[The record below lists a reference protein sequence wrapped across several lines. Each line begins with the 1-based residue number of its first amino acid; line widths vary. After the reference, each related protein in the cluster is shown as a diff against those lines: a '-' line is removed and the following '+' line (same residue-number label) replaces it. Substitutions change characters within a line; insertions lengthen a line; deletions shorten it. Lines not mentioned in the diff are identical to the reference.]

1 MPTLSQLATS
11 FARAQKAEGKSP
23 HTIKLYRDCIARLIR
38 WCEDDLANASRRN
51 LTDFYAVRSETVSPA
66 TVWTDWKVHRVFLQW
81 LVDEE
86 ELSAH
91 PMARMKA
98 PRQPSVPVPV
108 LSEDDI
114 ARLLGACAGPGYRAK
129 RDAAIIRLALDT
141 GARRGELAGLT
152 PDDIDLDEGIVRLT
166 GKGKTRLV
174 PIGSKTAVA
183 LDRLLRHGQQGRGS
197 VFGLTPSGLSQ
208 MFKSRAVAAG
218 LPDAHMHMTRHT
230 VAHRWLAAGG
240 SETDLMTL
248 AGWSPGSRRM
258 LDRYG
263 ASARVE
269 RAIAAH
275 RRINPGEDW

>member
-23 HTIKLYRDCIARLIR
+23 HTIKLYRDCIARLVAFT
-38 WCEDDLANASRRN
+38 DDDPSNLTRRT
-51 LTDFYAVRSETVSPA
+51 LTDFYAIRSETVSPA
-66 TVWTDWKVHRVFLQW
+66 TVWTDFKVHRVFLRW
-81 LVDEE
+81 LVDEGDIP
-86 ELSAH
+86 SS
-91 PMARMKA
+91 PMDRMK
-98 PRQPSVPVPV
+98 QPKQPTVPVPV

-114 ARLLGACAGPGYRAK
+114 TRLLAACAGPGYRAK
-129 RDAAIIRLALDT
+129 RDTAIIRLALDT
-141 GARRGELAGLT
+141 GARRGELAGLC
-152 PDDIDLDEGIVRLT
+152 PADIDLDEGIVRLT
-166 GKGKTRLV
+166 GKGTTRLV
-174 PIGSKTAVA
+174 PIGSRTVMA
-183 LDRLLRHGQQGRGS
+183 LDRLMRVGTEGRGP

-208 MFKSRAVAAG
+208 MFKTRAVAAG

-275 RRINPGEDW
+275 RRIAPGDRF